1 METFAQLT
9 LVGLTTGTLY
19 GIVALGFSLIYTSS
33 SILNFAQG
41 DFVMVGGITAAV
53 AYSATGSYLL
63 AIIAALLAG
72 VTVSA
77 LVYYGAVR
85 PLLARGSS
93 PIIIVLATLGG
104 SIVISAVA
112 QHLFGPNGRHLPPI
126 LGEGSINVLGAVVG
140 RQELL
145 IVGLAVPLVLA
156 LWLVLYRTRGGLDI
170 RAVGVDRNA
179 AQLLGVETRRI
190 TLMGFLVSGLLGA
203 MAGVLL
209 TPILGAT
216 PTMSLDYAVTGFIAA
231 VVGGIANPFAAMAGG
246 VFVGLLE
253 MFVSGYVSSSVTEVS
268 VFILLPLV
276 LLLRPDGLFV
286 PKVVRKR

>member
-1 METFAQLT
+1 MDTFVQLT

-19 GIVALGFSLIYTSS
+19 GIVALGFSLIFTSS

-41 DFVMVGGITAAV
+41 DFVMVGGVSAAV
-53 AYSATGSYLL
+53 VYAATGSYAL
-63 AIIAALLAG
+63 AFIVALLAG
-72 VTVSA
+72 VAVSS

-85 PLLARGSS
+85 PLLSKGSS
-93 PIIIVLATLGG
+93 PIIIVLATLAG

-112 QHLFGPNGRHLPPI
+112 QHLFGPNARHLPPL
-126 LGEGSINVLGAVVG
+126 LGEGSVNFLGAVIG

-145 IVGLAVPLVLA
+145 VVGLAIPLVFV
-156 LWLVLYRTRGGLDI
+156 LWLVLYRTRVGLDI
-170 RAVGVDRNA
+170 RAVGVDRGA

-190 TLMGFLVSGLLGA
+190 TLTGFMVSGLLGA
-203 MAGVLL
+203 LAGVLL

-231 VVGGIANPFAAMAGG
+231 VVGGISNPFSALVGG

-253 MFVSGYVSSSVTEVS
+253 IYVSGYVSSSFTEAA